1 MEPTLPEKLRFL
13 VHDVTPRM
21 VEFRRLLHSY
31 PELSLQEFETRDRIR
46 KQLETTIAEILPARI
61 GTDVVALLHGK
72 RPGPNIT
79 LRADMDALPIDD
91 QCGKPWQ
98 SRPKGISHSCGH
110 DGHMAMLTGA
120 ALVLNDI
127 TASFKGSVRFVFQ
140 PAEEQSKGG
149 KGLIEKG
156 LLDEDPR
163 PNAVFA
169 LHGWPELPVGTF
181 SARSGVYMA
190 AIDRFTITI
199 KGLGGHGAKP
209 HLALNPILPA
219 VQIVQAIQAVTT
231 QSINPLFPAVIS
243 VCQFHAGSVDN
254 VIPGTAVLSG
264 TVRYFEPSLKNMIR
278 ERLQDVVHGCS
289 KAAGVKFEF
298 EYRDGCIPLVN
309 NPEMTARAR
318 KAITHYLGAK
328 AWRDNLELT
337 TSSEDFSF
345 YLEKI
350 PGAFIRIGL
359 GETSEKLHT
368 SRFDFNDQAL
378 EFGIIALCALVLE
391 ILHQ

>member
-1 MEPTLPEKLRFL
+1 
-13 VHDVTPRM
+13 M
-21 VEFRRLLHSY
+21 VEFRRILHSY
-31 PELSLQEFETRDRIR
+31 PELSMQEFETCARIN
-46 KQLETTIAEILPARI
+46 KQLETTIAEILPARM

-72 RPGPNIT
+72 KPGPNIT
-79 LRADMDALPIDD
+79 LRADMDALPIED

-98 SRPKGISHSCGH
+98 SRHKGISHSCGH
-110 DGHMAMLTGA
+110 DGHVAMLTGA

-127 TASFKGSVRFVFQ
+127 TSSFNGSVRFVFQ
-140 PAEEQSKGG
+140 PAEEQSEGG

-163 PNAVFA
+163 PIAVYA

-190 AIDRFTITI
+190 AVDRFIFTIE
-199 KGLGGHGAKP
+199 GLGGHGAKP

-219 VQIVQAIQAVTT
+219 AQVVQAMQAVTT

-243 VCQFHAGSVDN
+243 VCQFHSGNADN
-254 VIPGTAVLSG
+254 IIPETATLSG

-278 ERLQDVVHGCS
+278 ERLQDVVQGCC

-298 EYRDGCIPLVN
+298 EYRDGCMPLVN

-318 KAITHYLGAK
+318 KAITDYLGTR

-345 YLEKI
+345 YLERI
-350 PGAFIRIGL
+350 PGAFIRVGL

-368 SRFDFNDQAL
+368 PRFDFNDQAL
-378 EFGIIALCALVLE
+378 EFGITALCALVLE